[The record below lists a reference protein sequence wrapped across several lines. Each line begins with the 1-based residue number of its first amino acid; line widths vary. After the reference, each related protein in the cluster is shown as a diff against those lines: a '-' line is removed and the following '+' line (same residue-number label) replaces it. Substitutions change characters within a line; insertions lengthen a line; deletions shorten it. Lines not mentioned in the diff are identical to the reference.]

1 MAKLNFK
8 RSTVKQLTPKS
19 RVVKKTHRKIEKGM
33 SEESRIKLTE
43 ITNSMRDDVSK
54 LDSLEEIITEKFGD
68 LTKIESQ
75 VMESLLF
82 KIHLKELEEKLASVG
97 DDAQLSNIDLQNAL
111 QKQQQTL
118 QTMSNVS
125 KMLHDTA
132 MAVIRK
138 IG

>member
-1 MAKLNFK
+1 MAKLNLK
-8 RSTVKQLTPKS
+8 RSSVKQLTPKS

-97 DDAQLSNIDLQNAL
+97 DDGQLTNIDLQNAL
-111 QKQQQTL
+111 EKQQQTM
-118 QTMSNVS
+118 QTMSNMS